1 MKYSNLTS
9 YLPYFRGDQNTGGW
23 HGGEQKDG
31 VVLMP
36 YVVYDKIITEFIR
49 EFSRSSLA
57 DRNYNAK
64 MEACGWWDE
73 KTMENAVSK
82 MSAEDIGTCITAIW
96 RRDRFSEGTI
106 LHFLK
111 NGILGK
117 FLARLKELDE
127 DK

>member
-1 MKYSNLTS
+1 MKYSNLTN
-9 YLPYFRGDQNTGGW
+9 YLPYFMREGNLGERQ
-23 HGGEQKDG
+23 GGEQKDG

-36 YVVYDKIITEFIR
+36 YVVCNRKIMEFIR

-57 DRNYNAK
+57 DRNYSAK

-82 MSAEDIGTCITAIW
+82 MSMEDVGTCITAIW
-96 RRDRFSEGTI
+96 RKDRFSGGTI

-117 FLARLKELDE
+117 LLARLKELDE